1 MANIT
6 DILSKCLSSKNVC
19 IDSRKLERGDFFV
32 ALKGSHTS
40 GNQFVRQA
48 LNQGASY
55 ALIDDPSI
63 NIDDRCILVDD
74 ALKTLQ
80 EIATEYRRL
89 LKNMTVLCIA
99 GSNGKTT
106 TKELLYHVLSKR
118 YNTYCTLG
126 NLNNHIGVP
135 LSILNCSTTHEIAVI
150 EIGAN
155 HCGEHTLL
163 CNIAQPNFGII
174 TNCGKDHLDGYG
186 SIEGVIQSNNELY
199 EYIRSNHGHVFVNS
213 DDNTLMDLS
222 RDLSRTL
229 YGTRKEGEHVNASIN
244 SLYPTLELTINN
256 GHKNWTVQS
265 QLYGTFQAS
274 NIAAA
279 LSIGHYFNIDMNHML
294 DAIKRYIPKNNRSE
308 AMNWHG
314 NKVLL
319 DAYNANPSSVVGMI
333 EYFKDLSHM
342 NKVIILGDM
351 AELGSSSF
359 GEHKQIVDHLKSL
372 INCQVIL
379 VGNEFEP
386 FINELNCL
394 FFKDTTKLMHYI
406 KDKTPFQNATIL
418 VKGSRRHSLETL
430 FRS

>member
-32 ALKGSHTS
+32 ALMGSHTS

>member
-174 TNCGKDHLDGYG
+174 TNCGKDHLEGYG
-186 SIEGVIQSNNELY
+186 SVEGVIQSNNELY

-213 DDNTLMDLS
+213 DDDTLMGLS
-222 RDLSRTL
+222 KDLSRTL

-256 GHKNWTVQS
+256 DHKNWTVQS

-279 LSIGHYFNIDMNHML
+279 LSIGHYFNIDMNQML

-351 AELGSSSF
+351 AELGRSSF
-359 GEHKQIVDHLKSL
+359 GEHKHIVDHLKSL
-372 INCQVIL
+372 TNCQVIL
-379 VGNEFEP
+379 VGKEFEP

-430 FRS
+430 FRP

>member
-1 MANIT
+1 
-6 DILSKCLSSKNVC
+6 
-19 IDSRKLERGDFFV
+19 V
-32 ALKGSHTS
+32 ALKGDQFD
-40 GNQFVRQA
+40 GNEFA
-48 LNQGASY
+48 SDAINNGAKY
-55 ALIDDPSI
+55 AIIDDERI
-63 NIDDRCILVDD
+63 VKGDEYILVDD
-74 ALKTLQ
+74 GLSTLQ
-80 EIATEYRRL
+80 HMAIEYRRS
-89 LKNMTVLCIA
+89 LKHLHVIAVA

-174 TNCGKDHLDGYG
+174 TNCGKDHLEGYG
-186 SIEGVIQSNNELY
+186 SVEGVIQSNNELY

-229 YGTRKEGEHVNASIN
+229 YGTRREGEHVNASIN

-256 GHKNWTVQS
+256 DHKNWTIQS
-265 QLYGTFQAS
+265 QLYGSFHAF

-279 LSIGHYFNIDMNHML
+279 LSVGHYFNIDMNQMI
-294 DAIKRYIPKNNRSE
+294 DAINGYVPKNNRSE
-308 AMNWHG
+308 VMNWQG

-386 FINELNCL
+386 FINELDCL

-418 VKGSRRHSLETL
+418 VKGSRRHSLELL